1 MKIKEQYNEDD
12 EYISEK
18 SKSNQRFVKISFLI
32 FGIGGLLPWNAIL
45 SQLDF
50 FAKYLSESFSPSV

>member
-1 MKIKEQYNEDD
+1 MEISKNDEDNNNN
-12 EYISEK
+12 K
-18 SKSNQRFVKISFLI
+18 FFVKISFLI

-50 FAKYLSESFSPSV
+50 FAKYLPESFSPSV